1 MGGNPSNSYP
11 APPRPSRVDRL
22 KERVETH
29 LIDHSERERRSLFSV
44 VEY

>member
-1 MGGNPSNSYP
+1 MGGNPSNPYP
-11 APPRPSRVDRL
+11 PPPCPPRVDRL
-22 KERVETH
+22 KERVEAH